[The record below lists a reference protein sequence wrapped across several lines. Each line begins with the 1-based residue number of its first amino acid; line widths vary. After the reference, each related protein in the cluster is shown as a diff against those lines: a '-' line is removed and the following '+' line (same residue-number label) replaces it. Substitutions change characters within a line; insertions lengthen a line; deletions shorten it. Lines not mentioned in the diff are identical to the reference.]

1 MYETFPPL
9 VVLPVLLLL
18 LATLG
23 AGAFLWFDS
32 RRLVVPS
39 TAARRAVLHA
49 RFTTVVATVPF
60 VLGGGLPLFAF
71 VGSPR
76 VLPSHLLA
84 SLPLASLVGVLVIY
98 GIGEMT
104 WPRPQGATRQAT
116 LTARTAADVS
126 PSALRHMMWGWAGAT
141 VVAAIAFTLVASGPR
156 QVSRVIGRYDAFT
169 VGPFPGWFWTG
180 PIIAVML
187 VVLVLSEVVL
197 RLIASRPALL
207 DVGEEWDMWLRRRVA
222 RRVVRIVQLVMGLTL
237 TGLVVLA
244 GLSMRW
250 LGLGNGSG
258 VYEPPPSTVHVVAG
272 NSLLVLALALL
283 LVAVAT
289 AVWPASDPAPDV
301 EPVRPVGATS

>member
-9 VVLPVLLLL
+9 VVLSVLLLL

-23 AGAFLWFDS
+23 AGGFLWFDG
-32 RRLVVPS
+32 RRFVVPS
-39 TAARRAVLHA
+39 TAARRAIRHA
-49 RFTTVVATVPF
+49 RVTTAVATVPF
-60 VLGGGLPLFAF
+60 VVGLGLPLFGAL
-71 VGSPR
+71 GSAR
-76 VLPSHLLA
+76 VPPPFLLA
-84 SLPLASLVGVLVIY
+84 SLPLALLVGVLVIN

-126 PSALRHMMWGWAGAT
+126 PSALRHMIWGWAGAT
-141 VVAAIAFTLVASGPR
+141 VVAAIAFALVASGPR
-156 QVSRVIGRYDAFT
+156 RVSRVIDQHDAFT
-169 VGPFPGWFWTG
+169 VGSFPGVLWTG
-180 PIIAVML
+180 PVVAVML
-187 VVLVLSEVVL
+187 VVLVLCEMVL
-197 RLIASRPALL
+197 RLVASRPAVP
-207 DVGEEWDMWLRRRVA
+207 DVSEEWDMWLRRRVA
-222 RRVVRIVQLVMGLTL
+222 RRLLRIVQLMIGLTL
-237 TGLVVLA
+237 GGLVALA
-244 GLSMRW
+244 GLALRT

-258 VYEPPPSTVHVVAG
+258 VYAPPPSTVHVVAG